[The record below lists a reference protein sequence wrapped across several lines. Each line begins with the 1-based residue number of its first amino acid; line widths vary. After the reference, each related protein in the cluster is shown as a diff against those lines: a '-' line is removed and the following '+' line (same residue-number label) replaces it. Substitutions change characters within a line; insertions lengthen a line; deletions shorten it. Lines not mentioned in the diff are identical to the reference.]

1 MYKGNCV
8 RADGDGEAYVPRPAG
23 YPLTALKWPMKERV
37 MNEGTGHIWKRYNLP
52 IYITENGQ
60 SCNDRI
66 FLDGAVHDSDRIG
79 FLARY
84 LGELKKCAET
94 DDIRG
99 YFHWSLTDNFE

>member
-23 YPLTALKWPMKERV
+23 YPLTALKWPMTERV

-66 FLDGAVHDSDRIG
+66 FLDGAVHDSHPHRFPRVLSGRIEEVCG
-79 FLARY
+79 D
-84 LGELKKCAET
+84 G
-94 DDIRG
+94 
-99 YFHWSLTDNFE
+99 

>member
-1 MYKGNCV
+1 MLTPQAGK
-8 RADGDGEAYVPRPAG
+8 RKTMQPA
-23 YPLTALKWPMKERV
+23 KE
-37 MNEGTGHIWKRYNLP
+37 KRYNLP